1 MLNDIPYKNILK
13 YERRY
18 EIWRL
23 HDVDNNSFAKI
34 AKKYGLSVDTIT
46 SDYYKILSLK
56 LNYYVNHLSIVHGHI
71 DTTYF
76 KKISLKAYECYR
88 GMKYVL
94 AYFEKEYA
102 AILSEYRNGEPGL
115 PEQFLLDLPPLR
127 EGFRKRTIS
136 SLIYLRETKG
146 MTYSAIGKRLR
157 LTKEKVTD
165 LYNHH
170 YHVLYC
176 QLLEKLIE
184 ITGDASLNNDHWD
197 TYQLKNVKK
206 KYDDLINE
214 YPELCNNILETLK
227 K

>member
-1 MLNDIPYKNILK
+1 MLNDIPYKNIMK
-13 YERRY
+13 NERRY
-18 EIWRL
+18 KVWLL

-102 AILSEYRNGEPGL
+102 AILSEYRNGN
-115 PEQFLLDLPPLR
+115 QDCRNSF
-127 EGFRKRTIS
+127 
-136 SLIYLRETKG
+136 Y
-146 MTYSAIGKRLR
+146 
-157 LTKEKVTD
+157 
-165 LYNHH
+165 
-170 YHVLYC
+170 
-176 QLLEKLIE
+176 
-184 ITGDASLNNDHWD
+184 
-197 TYQLKNVKK
+197 
-206 KYDDLINE
+206 
-214 YPELCNNILETLK
+214 
-227 K
+227 